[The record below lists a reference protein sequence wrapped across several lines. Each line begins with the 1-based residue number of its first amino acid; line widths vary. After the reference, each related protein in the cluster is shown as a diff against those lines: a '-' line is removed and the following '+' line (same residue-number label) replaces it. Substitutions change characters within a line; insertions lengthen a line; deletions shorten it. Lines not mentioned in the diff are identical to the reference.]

1 MYSVKEYSQS
11 AKQDRRKQD
20 KMAGVVI
27 IGAGQAA
34 AQTAASLRQ
43 EKFEGPI
50 TIFGEESEFPY
61 QRPPLS
67 KDYLAGKISVEKTLV
82 RPAEF
87 YDSKNI
93 AVNLSAKVEE
103 IDLAQNTI
111 STTLSETFKYD
122 NLVVATGSRAREL
135 IIPGHEL
142 NGVHYL
148 RSLKDVDAIR
158 NEMKTAK
165 EICIVGGGYIGLEVA
180 AVATILGL
188 KVTILEMES
197 RILKRVTTEKMSEFY
212 HALHAKKGVDIRCST
227 QVEGFEGEGSVS
239 NVITKEKTFKSDMV
253 IVGIGILPNS
263 ELAQKAGIDCENGI
277 LVNENCQ
284 TSARNVYAIGDCSN
298 HPNPILNRRLRLE
311 SVPNAMEQAR
321 VAANNILGGD
331 KKYSTI
337 PWFWSDQYD
346 LKLQMLGFSADGETS
361 IVRGEVSE
369 EKFAVFYL
377 SNEKIVAVDAVNS
390 PKEFMLAKQLYGKRA
405 DPEQLSDVNYD
416 LKKML
421 N

>member
-1 MYSVKEYSQS
+1 
-11 AKQDRRKQD
+11 
-20 KMAGVVI
+20 MAGVVI

-50 TIFGEESEFPY
+50 TIFGDESEFPY

-82 RPAEF
+82 RPQEF
-87 YDSKNI
+87 YNSKNI
-93 AVNLSAKVEE
+93 AVNLNTKVKE
-103 IDLAQNTI
+103 IDPEKNTI
-111 STTLSETFKYD
+111 STESAETHKYD
-122 NLVVATGSRAREL
+122 NLVIATGSRAREL
-135 IIPGHEL
+135 RIPGSEL
-142 NGVHYL
+142 NGIHYL
-148 RSLKDVDAIR
+148 RSLRDVDSIR
-158 NEMKTAK
+158 TEMRTAK

-180 AVATILGL
+180 AVASVLGL
-188 KVTILEMES
+188 KVTVLEMES
-197 RILKRVTTEKMSEFY
+197 RILKRVTTAKMSEFY
-212 HALHAKKGVDIRCST
+212 HALHTKKGVNIVCGA
-227 QVEGFEGEGSVS
+227 QVKSFEGESTVS
-239 NVITKEKTFKSDMV
+239 SIVTEEKTFKSDLV
-253 IVGIGILPNS
+253 IVGIGILPNL
-263 ELAQKAGIDCENGI
+263 ELAQNAGIDCENGI
-277 LVNENCQ
+277 LVNEHCQ
-284 TSARNVYAIGDCSN
+284 TSKKNVYAIGDCSN

-361 IVRGEVSE
+361 VIRGEVSE

-377 SNEKIVAVDAVNS
+377 SNQKIVAVDAVNS
-390 PKEFMLAKQLYGKRA
+390 PKEFMLAKQLYGEKA

-421 N
+421 S